1 VLVTRISELSTRR
14 TIMEA
19 SARSRR
25 HGGWTLGGAALL
37 WFLSYFGARGVI
49 ESVAFGSVW
58 VYVAAWTPA
67 LPFALLLWLLIRGIR
82 EADELERRIHL
93 EALVVAFPLT
103 MLMLMVLGLLEIG
116 IELDR
121 ENWGYRH
128 VWAFLPVL
136 YIVGIILA
144 RRRYGQ

>member
-1 VLVTRISELSTRR
+1 MDATTRR
-14 TIMEA
+14 D
-19 SARSRR
+19 R
-25 HGGWTLGGAALL
+25 GGWVLAGAALL

-49 ESVAFGSVW
+49 ESVELGSVW
-58 VYVAAWTPA
+58 VYVAAWLPA

-82 EADELERRIHL
+82 DADELERRIHL

-128 VWAFLPVL
+128 VWAFLPLL
-136 YIVGIILA
+136 YIFGIVLA

>member
-1 VLVTRISELSTRR
+1 
-14 TIMEA
+14 MEA
-19 SARSRR
+19 TVGRDR
-25 HGGWTLGGAALL
+25 GGWLLGGAALL

-49 ESVAFGSVW
+49 ENVAHGSVW
-58 VYVAAWTPA
+58 VYVAAWTPV

-82 EADELERRIHL
+82 DADELERRIHL

-116 IELDR
+116 IDLDR

-128 VWAFLPVL
+128 VWAFLPGL
-136 YIVGIILA
+136 YFLGVVLA

>member
-1 VLVTRISELSTRR
+1 MDATV
-14 TIMEA
+14 
-19 SARSRR
+19 RSRR
-25 HGGWTLGGAALL
+25 GGWMLGGAALL
-37 WFLSYFGARGVI
+37 WFLTYFGARGVI
-49 ESVAFGSVW
+49 ESVAYGSAW
-58 VYVAAWTPA
+58 VYVAAWAPA

-82 EADELERRIHL
+82 GADELERRIHL

-121 ENWGYRH
+121 QTWGYRH
-128 VWAFLPVL
+128 VWAFLPLL
-136 YIVGIILA
+136 YILGVVLA

>member
-1 VLVTRISELSTRR
+1 
-14 TIMEA
+14 MEA
-19 SARSRR
+19 AVRRERS
-25 HGGWTLGGAALL
+25 GLALGGAAVL
-37 WFLSYFGARGVI
+37 WFLSWFGARGVI
-49 ESVAFGSVW
+49 EAAAPGSVW
-58 VYVAAWTPA
+58 VYVAAWAPVA
-67 LPFALLLWLLIRGIR
+67 PFALLLWLLMRGIR

-103 MLMLMVLGLLEIG
+103 MLMLMVLGLLELG

-128 VWAFLPVL
+128 VWAFLPLL
-136 YIVGIILA
+136 YLVGLIAA

>member
-1 VLVTRISELSTRR
+1 MDATARTQRSGLALAGTALV
-14 TIMEA
+14 
-19 SARSRR
+19 
-25 HGGWTLGGAALL
+25 

-49 ESVAFGSVW
+49 ERVAFGSVW
-58 VYVAAWTPA
+58 VYVAAWLPA

-82 EADELERRIHL
+82 EADELERGTHL

-103 MLMLMVLGLLEIG
+103 MLMLMVLGLLELG
-116 IELDR
+116 IALDR

-128 VWAFLPVL
+128 VWAFLPML
-136 YIVGIILA
+136 YIAGIALA

>member
-1 VLVTRISELSTRR
+1 MVSTVKKD
-14 TIMEA
+14 
-19 SARSRR
+19 RS
-25 HGGWTLGGAALL
+25 GWLLAGAAAF

-49 ESVAFGSVW
+49 ENVPFGSVW
-58 VYVAAWTPA
+58 VYVAAWAPA
-67 LPFALLLWLLIRGIR
+67 LPFALLLWLLIRGVR
-82 EADELERRIHL
+82 GADELERRIHL

-128 VWAFLPVL
+128 VWAFLPLL
-136 YIVGIILA
+136 YILGVVLA